1 MAFKLLNWAYFSRK
15 YNEIVENNKRWYL
28 FRDVAIEFLFA
39 DKRNFLC
46 VFRNKKERQAVLQ
59 RIAGKIDPNTMK
71 QSALGNF
78 LLDTMQKAI
87 DKAGTELDAVTRRWQ
102 TREISNVGFPLLK
115 SDRVADAS
123 IHSLPICKS

>member
-1 MAFKLLNWAYFSRK
+1 LELELFTGLASRK
-15 YNEIVENNKRWYL
+15 YNEIVENNRRWYL

-46 VFRNKKERQAVLQ
+46 VFKNKKERQAVLQ
-59 RIAGKIDPNTMK
+59 RIAGKNDPNAMK

-102 TREISNVGFPLLK
+102 TREISNVGCLLVELV
-115 SDRVADAS
+115 RVAERPS
-123 IHSLPICKS
+123 HSSPTCKS

>member
-1 MAFKLLNWAYFSRK
+1 
-15 YNEIVENNKRWYL
+15 
-28 FRDVAIEFLFA
+28 VAIEFLFV

-46 VFRNKKERQAVLQ
+46 VFKNKKERQAVLQ
-59 RIAGKIDPNTMK
+59 RIAAKNDPNTMK

-102 TREISNVGFPLLK
+102 TREISNVGCLLVELV
-115 SDRVADAS
+115 RVAERHF
-123 IHSLPICKS
+123 HSSPTCKS